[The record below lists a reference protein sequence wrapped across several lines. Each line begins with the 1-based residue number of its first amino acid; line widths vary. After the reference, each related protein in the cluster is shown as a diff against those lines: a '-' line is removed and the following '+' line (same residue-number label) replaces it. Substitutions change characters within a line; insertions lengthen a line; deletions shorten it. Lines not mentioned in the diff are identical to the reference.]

1 MSPIVRPW
9 REALLTDTWICLKSV
24 SFVRN
29 RRPILQDIDWT
40 VERGTH
46 WVILGPN
53 GSGKTTL
60 LQLLAGYLWP
70 TRGEIILLG
79 ERFGNTDLRELR
91 KKIGWV
97 GSFLEAHI
105 PPAQKPLDL
114 IISGKTA
121 SIGIFDKPTRED
133 YEKAGHI
140 ARQMGCEGILDSPY
154 GVLSQG
160 EKQRLLIGRAL
171 IHDPQLLVLDEP
183 CAGLDIVARE
193 RLLQTL
199 ESLAAGPKPPTMVLV
214 THHVEEITPSVS
226 HAFLMIGGRCVAQG
240 KKRDVLRSA
249 CMSEAFGIG
258 IEVVGGNGRFFLK
271 LTPSASLTRAKGTV

>member
-1 MSPIVRPW
+1 MT
-9 REALLTDTWICLKSV
+9 ETWISLESVCL
-24 SFVRN
+24 VRN

-40 VERGTH
+40 IERGTH
-46 WVILGPN
+46 WVVLGPN

-70 TRGEIILLG
+70 TRGAITVLG
-79 ERFGNTDLRELR
+79 EKFGHCDLRELR
-91 KKIGWV
+91 KRIGWV
-97 GSFLEAHI
+97 GSFLEAKI

-114 IISGKTA
+114 IVSGKTA
-121 SIGIFDKPTRED
+121 SIGIFDIPTDED
-133 YEKAGHI
+133 YRKARTV
-140 ARQMGCEGILDSPY
+140 ACRMGCEEVLDSTY

-160 EKQRLLIGRAL
+160 EKQRLLIARAL
-171 IHDPQLLVLDEP
+171 VHDPQLLVLDEP

-199 ESLAAGPKPPTMVLV
+199 ESLATGSNPPTMLFV

-226 HAFLMIGGRCVAQG
+226 HAFLLKGGRCVAQG
-240 KKRDVLRSA
+240 KKSNVLRSD

-258 IEVVGGNGRFFLK
+258 LQVVGTNGRYFLR
-271 LTPSASLTRAKGTV
+271 PASSAPLGRAEGEM

>member
-1 MSPIVRPW
+1 MNEPW
-9 REALLTDTWICLKSV
+9 IRLESV

-29 RRPILQDIDWT
+29 RRPILQDIGWT

-46 WVILGPN
+46 WVVLGPN

-70 TRGEIILLG
+70 TRGEITVLG
-79 ERFGNTDLRELR
+79 ERFGHTDLRELR
-91 KKIGWV
+91 KRIGWV
-97 GSFLEAHI
+97 GSFLEAQI

-121 SIGIFDKPTRED
+121 SIGVFENPTAED
-133 YEKAGHI
+133 HAKAERI
-140 ARQMGCEGILDSPY
+140 AQRMGCEAILDSHY

-160 EKQRLLIGRAL
+160 EKQRLLIARAL
-171 IHDPQLLVLDEP
+171 IHDPQLLILDEP

-199 ESLAAGPKPPTMVLV
+199 DSLSSSPKPPTMVLV
-214 THHVEEITPSVS
+214 THHVEEIMPSVS
-226 HAFLMIGGRCVAQG
+226 HAFLLRGGRCIAQG
-240 KKRDVLRSA
+240 QKCDVLRSD
-249 CMSEAFGIG
+249 SISKAFGIG
-258 IEVVGGNGRFFLK
+258 VEVLGNNGRFFLR
-271 LTPSASLTRAKGTV
+271 PC